1 MNTRSILLAIALT
14 PVALTGAAAPARPAE
29 WPARVVTVSGKAELW
44 RKDAPVWSAATLRAE
59 VGPGDVA
66 RTLGGRLTLRTA
78 SGQALRLAPSSRLA
92 LLEGG
97 AAEQP
102 TRVRIDGGSVW
113 VAVMPASPP
122 AEQIEVQAGA
132 LSCTVKGSGVGITLA
147 RDGSVLVRVYHG
159 AAECAGGAERRW
171 NRTVVGEQEIL
182 VPSGGAPADVRAL
195 IRDKPDAAWVK
206 WNEEQDFAG
215 GYGGKP
221 PAPR

>member
-1 MNTRSILLAIALT
+1 MNTRSILLAIALA
-14 PVALTGAAAPARPAE
+14 PVALIGAVGPARPGE
-29 WPARVVTVSGKAELW
+29 WPARVVTVSGQAELS
-44 RKDAPVWSAATLRAE
+44 KKGTPGWSAAALRAE
-59 VGPGDVA
+59 VGPGDAA

-78 SGQALRLAPSSRLA
+78 SGQAVRLAPSSRLT

-97 AAEQP
+97 DAERP

-122 AEQIEVQAGA
+122 AEQIEVRAGA
-132 LSCTVKGSGVGITLA
+132 LSCTVTGSGVGITLA

-159 AAECAGGAERRW
+159 AAECAGDAQRRW
-171 NRTVVGEQEIL
+171 IRALSGEQEML
-182 VPSGGAPADVRAL
+182 VVGGGMPGDVRAL
-195 IRDKPDAAWVK
+195 VRDKPDAAWVK

-215 GYGGKP
+215 GYGGRP